1 VSDDD
6 VSDGTSGQ
14 PDPHDPP
21 WRLSL
26 VDHRVHAW
34 VGRDFLTQ
42 AWEARCR
49 HTAAESQTA
58 PDHGEPRCVDCVV
71 GESSRLATRFDGLG
85 ERIHA
90 GTVREL
96 AADADDRDA
105 SEPAAGTGDPEPAG
119 GSGELDAFLRRIEQR
134 YAARMETVVPLW
146 IGRWR
151 WLVSTRT
158 GRARL

>member
-1 VSDDD
+1 M
-6 VSDGTSGQ
+6 SDGLSVQ

-26 VDHRVHAW
+26 VDHQVHAW

-58 PDHGEPRCVDCVV
+58 PEHGEPRCVDCVL
-71 GESSRLATRFDGLG
+71 GEPSRLATRFEGLA

-90 GTVREL
+90 PTVCGL
-96 AADADDRDA
+96 AAEADARDA
-105 SEPAAGTGDPEPAG
+105 EEPDTGTGDPEPAG
-119 GSGELDAFLRRIEQR
+119 GSGDLDGFLPRTEQR
-134 YAARMETVVPLW
+134 YTAGRETVVPLW
-146 IGRWR
+146 IGR
-151 WLVSTRT
+151 
-158 GRARL
+158 

>member
-1 VSDDD
+1 MSNDDM
-6 VSDGTSGQ
+6 SDGVSVQ

-58 PDHGEPRCVDCVV
+58 PDHGEPRCVDCVN
-71 GESSRLATRFDGLG
+71 GEPSRLARRFEGLA

-90 GTVREL
+90 RPVREL
-96 AADADDRDA
+96 VAEADAHDA
-105 SEPAAGTGDPEPAG
+105 TEPSTSTADPEPAG
-119 GSGELDAFLRRIEQR
+119 GSGDLDVFLRRIEQR
-134 YAARMETVVPLW
+134 YTA
-146 IGRWR
+146 GRQP
-151 WLVSTRT
+151 
-158 GRARL
+158 